1 MGRITIC
8 LFSVFVVIL
17 CAAASVSAQSG
28 QSVPSIRVDRIPPT
42 IDVEDAA
49 QYSGK
54 QLPAALKS
62 SPFSFGNGKSG
73 VAQSIRFLSSDEMSR
88 EDHDLVADAQSA
100 IEELAGF
107 QNMEFE
113 NRDWTYREVVCPAL
127 PNHMFLRFTRD
138 DGTRQMS
145 IFSAAIPRNG
155 NGRVRIIPI
164 VRKGYSLFSPAPV
177 AALTMAAFNR
187 IRTEEGTS
195 ATPDWL
201 GTGVCYAALA
211 GANPK
216 VGDMTMGDNNDP
228 SAVFPPTLTITA
240 GGGAIVSFV
249 DVEAMPKPMQWTMT
263 FDPRGK
269 LLKAEHSLAYV
280 GHFEKLNSGV
290 KDPGQTER

>member
-1 MGRITIC
+1 MARIRPC
-8 LFSVFVVIL
+8 LFPVFAVIL

-28 QSVPSIRVDRIPPT
+28 QSAPSIRVDRIPAT
-42 IDVEDAA
+42 MDVDDAA
-49 QYSGK
+49 QYPGK
-54 QLPAALKS
+54 QLRATVKS
-62 SPFSFGNGKSG
+62 PPFSFGNGKSG
-73 VAQSIRFLSSDEMSR
+73 VTQSIRFLSSNEMSR
-88 EDHDLVADAQSA
+88 EDQDLVADAQSA
-100 IEELAGF
+100 IEERAGF

-113 NRDWTYREVVCPAL
+113 SRDWTYREVVCPAL

-138 DGTRQMS
+138 DGTRRMS
-145 IFSAAIPRNG
+145 MFSAAIPRNG

-187 IRTEEGTS
+187 IRTEEG
-195 ATPDWL
+195 ATAPPDWL

-216 VGDMTMGDNNDP
+216 VGDMTMGDHNHP
-228 SAVFPPTLTITA
+228 SEVLPPTLTITA
-240 GGGAIVSFV
+240 EGGATVSFV
-249 DVEAMPKPMQWTMT
+249 DVEAMPKPMQWTMA

-269 LLKAEHSLAYV
+269 LLKAEHSPAYV

-290 KDPGQTER
+290 KDLGQAER